1 MIKWTEEQ
9 IRAISNKDKNLLV
22 SAAAGSGKTAV
33 LVERIIDTLE
43 KRDVNIDEFLVV
55 TFTNAA
61 AKDMKKKIQKS
72 LLERIRNKDS
82 DKYKFGK
89 QINKL
94 NKSYISTIHAFCTNV
109 IRKYYYLI
117 DVDPNFM
124 ISSTEENEILFTE
137 ALEDVLEKCY
147 EDNSFEFQNL
157 VDNYSEDRGDSRLE
171 DFIKET
177 YYSIQSFSYP
187 IKWLEESLDML
198 KETNKNSIWFEVIK
212 EDIWNLIKYSK
223 KIINEMDILIDYNG
237 PGNAYQKNLRSDR
250 EIVDDLEKLFQEDL
264 EEFANYLKSI
274 KFSTLSRVSNKK
286 KDETCYSYVSKRDV
300 LKDLISEIN
309 KIVPKDGFD
318 KLIEV
323 TKETYIPMK
332 GLVEVVKKVD
342 KKFKSLK
349 NDKGLLDF
357 NDLEHYALE
366 LLDIE
371 EVSKYYKNKF
381 RYIYIDEYQ
390 DSNRVQETIIGRIK
404 NDYNLFMVGDVKQ
417 SIYRFRQA
425 DPTIFMSKLET
436 YQKNMSQKNMI
447 VNLNKNFRS
456 RTEILSCINFL
467 FKNIMSK
474 NLGEVEY
481 DNSNYLY
488 KGMDFEKSEDG
499 NDVEINIFDKNF
511 EEIDNIDDE
520 LLNLQD
526 MEIEARIAANK
537 IKNLLGKKT
546 FSRDKGWQE
555 IDYKD
560 IVILLRATKGA
571 QEIYDEVFNE
581 ENIPL
586 YADSNEGYFETVEI
600 KIIINLLKLIDN
612 FKQDIPLISV
622 MRSLIGGFSI
632 EELIEIRVNDKN
644 SNFHESVLKYGEK
657 KEDKISNKILKFV
670 EKIKKWRE
678 ESRYKLLNKL
688 IWDILIE
695 TKYYYFTGMLPKGE
709 MRQGNLKLLVD
720 KAYNFEKTKMSG
732 LVKFLQ
738 YVDKV
743 KSSSKDMG
751 SARILGEN
759 DNVVRLMS
767 IHKSKGLE
775 FPIVII
781 SGLNKKFNL
790 MNSSKSIIIHN
801 TCRLAP
807 KYFDINKKIKKE
819 TLPRLASKSLLKKED
834 LSEEMRVLY
843 VGMTRAVDKLILIGT
858 VKNLEKK
865 KEKWENGID
874 YYNLYTSYSYLDWIG
889 RALYNHKD
897 GKSLQNN
904 KERSSSDI
912 EFNSRWNLNILA
924 YYDISKEREKLW
936 NREKLYND
944 ILGLKD
950 KKDLDIELIKDYLEW
965 TYPHSKEKEV
975 PPKVSVTELSKLRT
989 KEYSASKYNIP
1000 FISELPTFRQK
1011 DTNFTGREI
1020 GTLTHFVMQVIN
1032 LKKDMDENYIKDE
1045 ISRMVLNKQ
1054 LTKEEGKVVD
1064 YKKIGL
1070 FYNSNIGKRMI
1081 SSNRVY
1087 REEPFIVKKKPHEVD
1102 IQYSGNEESILLQ
1115 GVIDCYFYEGD
1126 EIVLVD
1132 YKTDSLYNKT
1142 TKDVLNSYKEQI
1154 LEYRQ
1159 ALETLTGKK
1168 VKESYIYLLSVNNFI
1183 TVL

>member
-9 IRAISNKDKNLLV
+9 SRAINNKDKNLLV

-33 LVERIIDTLE
+33 LVERIIDTLD
-43 KRDVNIDEFLVV
+43 KKDVNIDEFLIV

-61 AKDMKKKIQKS
+61 AKDMKKKIRKS
-72 LLERIRNKDS
+72 LIERIRNKDS
-82 DKYKFGK
+82 DRYKLGK

-124 ISSTEENEILFTE
+124 ISSTEENEILFME
-137 ALEDVLEKCY
+137 ALEDVLEKSY

-171 DFIKET
+171 GFIKET
-177 YYSIQSFSYP
+177 YYNIQSFSYP
-187 IKWLEESLDML
+187 IKWLEESLDLL
-198 KETNKNSIWFEVIK
+198 KETNMDSIWFEIIK

-223 KIINEMDILIDYNG
+223 KIINEMDDLIDYNG
-237 PGNAYQKNLRSDR
+237 PSNAYDKNLSADKL
-250 EIVDDLEKLFQEDL
+250 IVDDLENLFKEDL
-264 EEFANYLKSI
+264 EKFAKNLKSI
-274 KFSTLSRVSNKK
+274 NFSTMARVSNKK
-286 KDETCYSYVSKRDV
+286 KDENCYNYASKRDM
-300 LKDLISEIN
+300 LKEIISEIR

-318 KLIEV
+318 KLIEI

-332 GLVEVVKKVD
+332 ALVEVVKKVD

-371 EVSKYYKNKF
+371 EVSKYYKKKF

-425 DPTIFMSKLET
+425 DPTIFMSKFDY
-436 YQKNMSQKNMI
+436 YQKNLNKKNMI

-467 FKNIMSK
+467 FRNIMSK
-474 NLGEVEY
+474 NLGEVQY
-481 DNSNYLY
+481 DDSNYLY
-488 KGMDFEKSEDG
+488 KGMDFEKNEY
-499 NDVEINIFDKNF
+499 NDVEINIFNKNLEDK
-511 EEIDNIDDE
+511 DDIDDE
-520 LLNLQD
+520 LLYLQD

-546 FSRDKGWQE
+546 FTRDDGWQE
-555 IDYKD
+555 INYKD

-586 YADSNEGYFETVEI
+586 YADSNEGYFESVEI

-622 MRSLIGGFSI
+622 MRSIIGDFSI
-632 EELIEIRVNDKN
+632 EELIEIRVNDKK
-644 SNFHESVLKYGEK
+644 SKYHESVLKYAENK
-657 KEDKISNKILKFV
+657 DDKISNKIIKFI
-670 EKIKKWRE
+670 EKIEKWRE
-678 ESRYKLLNKL
+678 ESRYKSLNKL

-695 TKYYYFTGMLPKGE
+695 TKYYYFTGMLAKGE
-709 MRQGNLKLLVD
+709 IRQGNLKLLVD

-738 YVDKV
+738 YLDKV

-801 TCRLAP
+801 ICRLAP
-807 KYFDINKKIKKE
+807 KYFNIDKKIKKE

-843 VGMTRAVDKLILIGT
+843 VGMTRAIDKLILIGI
-858 VKNLEKK
+858 VKNMEKK
-865 KEKWENGID
+865 KEKWQNGID
-874 YYNLYTSYSYLDWIG
+874 YYSLYTSYSYLDWIG
-889 RALYNHKD
+889 RVLINHKD
-897 GKSLQNN
+897 GKSLQFNQ
-904 KERSSSDI
+904 EGSIEDI
-912 EFNSRWNLNILA
+912 EFNSRWKVNILD
-924 YYDISKEREKLW
+924 YYDISKEGEKVW
-936 NREKLYND
+936 NREKLYKD
-944 ILGLKD
+944 ILDLKN
-950 KKDLDIELIKDYLEW
+950 KKDLDVKLVRNYLEW
-965 TYPHSKEKEV
+965 TYPYHREKEV
-975 PPKVSVTELSKLRT
+975 PPKVSVTELNKLRT
-989 KEYSASKYNIP
+989 KEYTDSRYNIP
-1000 FISELPTFRQK
+1000 IISELPTFRQK

-1020 GTLTHFVMQVIN
+1020 GTLTHFVMQVIK
-1032 LKKDMDENYIKDE
+1032 LKKNMDENHIKDE

-1054 LTKEEGKVVD
+1054 LTREEGKVVD
-1064 YKKIGL
+1064 YKKIGW

-1102 IQYSGNEESILLQ
+1102 IQYSGNDESILVQ

-1126 EIVLVD
+1126 EIVLID

-1142 TKDVLNSYKEQI
+1142 RKDVLNIYKEQI
-1154 LEYRQ
+1154 LEYRL
-1159 ALETLTGKK
+1159 ALETLTEKK
-1168 VKESYIYLLSVNNFI
+1168 VKESYIYLLSANNFI
-1183 TVL
+1183 KVL